1 MLTCMVRYLLSTL
14 ALALPALAQ
23 LPSPNSQGVSAG
35 HHIFSTRDLEAANRF
50 WSTLGGE
57 PATLGP
63 LKLIKFPGVLFL
75 VRKGEPSGGTEGSTI
90 DAIGFRV
97 RSLKESLQKWEAGGI
112 KLASASTAKETFSKA
127 AWLIGPDGVKVYVT
141 EDKKLST
148 PIACAELRM
157 AVPHPEEAAAWYA
170 KYFGAIPV
178 KRGKQTLGDIPGA
191 QLVFVQSA
199 ADVKGTKGRAFDR
212 IGLEVQNLEEAVKRL
227 DGSGAKFD
235 GAIRKATNM
244 ALSVAVLTDPWG
256 TYIEISQG
264 LAAVK

>member
-1 MLTCMVRYLLSTL
+1 MLSSMVKYLLSTAAV
-14 ALALPALAQ
+14 ALVLPAWAQ
-23 LPSPNSQGVSAG
+23 LPAPNTQGVSAG
-35 HHIFSTRDLEAANRF
+35 HHIFSTRDLDATNHF

-57 PATLGP
+57 PAALGP

-97 RSLKESLQKWEAGGI
+97 RNLKESLQKWEAGGI
-112 KLASASTAKETFSKA
+112 KLASPATSKE
-127 AWLIGPDGVKVYVT
+127 AWLAGPDGVKVYVT
-141 EDKKLST
+141 EEKKLAT

-170 KYFGAIPV
+170 RYFGAAPV
-178 KRGKQTLGDIPGA
+178 KHGKQTLGDIPGA
-191 QLVFVQSA
+191 QILFVKSPGEVA
-199 ADVKGTKGRAFDR
+199 GTKGRAFDR

-227 DGSGAKFD
+227 DGSGAKID
-235 GAIRKATNM
+235 GAIRKASNM
-244 ALSVAVLTDPWG
+244 ALSVAILTDPWG

>member
-1 MLTCMVRYLLSTL
+1 MLSSMVRYLLSAL
-14 ALALPALAQ
+14 ALALPSLAQ

-63 LKLIKFPGVLFL
+63 LKLIKFPGALFL
-75 VRKGEPSGGTEGSTI
+75 VRKGEPSGGTGGSTI

-97 RSLKESLQKWEAGGI
+97 RNLKESLQKWETAGI
-112 KLASASTAKETFSKA
+112 KPAAASTAKEV
-127 AWLIGPDGVKVYVT
+127 WLMGPDGVKIYLT

-212 IGLEVQNLEEAVKRL
+212 IGLEVQNLEDAVKRL
-227 DGSGAKFD
+227 DGSGATFD

>member
-1 MLTCMVRYLLSTL
+1 MLSSMVRYLLSTL
-14 ALALPALAQ
+14 ALALPSLAQ

-35 HHIFSTRDLEAANRF
+35 HHIFSTRDLDATNRF

-97 RSLKESLQKWEAGGI
+97 RNLKESLQKWEAAGI
-112 KLASASTAKETFSKA
+112 KPAAASTDKA
-127 AWLIGPDGVKVYVT
+127 AWLMGPDGVKVYVT

-157 AVPHPEEAAAWYA
+157 AVPHPEEATAWYA
-170 KYFGAIPV
+170 KYFGATPV

-191 QLVFVQSA
+191 QLVFLQSA

-235 GAIRKATNM
+235 GAIRKAGNM